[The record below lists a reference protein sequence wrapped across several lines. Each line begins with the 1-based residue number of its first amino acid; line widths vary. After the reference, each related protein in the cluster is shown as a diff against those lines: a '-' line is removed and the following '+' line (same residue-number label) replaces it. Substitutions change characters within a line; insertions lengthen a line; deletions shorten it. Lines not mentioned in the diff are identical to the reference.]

1 MHMSAPNFTSYE
13 DYVRMTSIIDS
24 FIKDESFKLELFGNP
39 ECKDVTESNEKQLAE
54 FLRGVHMELGA
65 KKRTNYKA
73 TMLSYTGEILFSGL
87 FNYSCFNNFALL
99 LWHSASHANV
109 TFKKEL
115 EFQVKFVES
124 LENSESYKS
133 PYCWE

>member
-1 MHMSAPNFTSYE
+1 MTAPNFTSHE

-24 FIKDESFKLELFGNP
+24 FINDNCVILELFGNP
-39 ECKDVTESNEKQLAE
+39 ECKEITERNERDLAD
-54 FLRGVHMELGA
+54 FLRGVHMELKT

-73 TMLSYTGEILFSGL
+73 TMLSDKGEILFSGL

-109 TFKKEL
+109 TLKKEL
-115 EFQVKFVES
+115 EFEVKFVES
-124 LENSESYKS
+124 FEDSESYKS

>member
-1 MHMSAPNFTSYE
+1 MTAPNFTSHE
-13 DYVRMTSIIDS
+13 DYVRMTCLIDT
-24 FIKDESFKLELFGNP
+24 FINDNVLTLELFGNP
-39 ECKDVTESNEKQLAE
+39 DCKEVTEKNEKELAE
-54 FLRGVHMELGA
+54 FLRGVHIELKS

-73 TMLSYTGEILFSGL
+73 TMLSDNDEILFSGL

-109 TFKKEL
+109 TMMKEL
-115 EFQVKFVES
+115 TFKAKFVES
-124 LENSESYKS
+124 LEDSKSYKS